1 MSNQKKWNL
10 IVDVTKCS
18 NCHNCTMA
26 MKDEYVGNDFP
37 GYSAPQPLQG
47 HEWLTISRHARGNG
61 SMVDVT
67 YVPRTCNHCDDGP
80 CLKAGGDAVTK
91 RADGI
96 VVIDPVKARGRRDL
110 VEACPYGAVVWN
122 EELQLPQHWAF
133 DAHLIDTGWQQPR
146 IAQACASG
154 AIRVAHVSDGE
165 MSDLAKKE
173 ELSVLKPELGT
184 RPRVY
189 YRGLELTSTDFIGG
203 NVFARAADGS
213 TENVEDALVE
223 LSLDGE
229 GTVRRAATDAF
240 GDFKFD
246 GLVGRGSR
254 YMIRAQKPGVGFV
267 QLAGTLD
274 GSRYL
279 GAIEMTG
286 AGKA

>member
-10 IVDVTKCS
+10 IVDVTRCS
-18 NCHNCTMA
+18 NCNNCTMV

-80 CLKAGGDAVTK
+80 CLKAGGDVVTK

-110 VEACPYGAVVWN
+110 VQACPYGAVVWN
-122 EELQLPQHWAF
+122 EELQLPQHWTF
-133 DAHLIDTGWQQPR
+133 DAHLIDAGWQQPR

-154 AIRVAHVSDGE
+154 AIRVAHVGDDE
-165 MSDLAKKE
+165 MRDLAKKE
-173 ELSVLKPELGT
+173 ELTVLKPELGT

-189 YRGLELTSTDFIGG
+189 YRGLELTSTDFLGG
-203 NVFARAADGS
+203 NVFTRAADGQA
-213 TENVEDALVE
+213 ENVEDALVE
-223 LSLDGE
+223 LTLAGDE
-229 GTVRRAATDAF
+229 TPRRAATDAF
-240 GDFKFD
+240 GDFKFH
-246 GLVGRGSR
+246 GLVGRGSK
-254 YMIRAQKPGVGFV
+254 YTIRAQKPGVGLV
-267 QLAGTLD
+267 QQEGTLD

-286 AGKA
+286 AGKS